1 MDPIRRHALRAA
13 ATSTDEKGRS
23 MRPTSSV
30 TLPAL
35 AVLAAFAFSV
45 PGSAQAAPKGVKP
58 GEIVAG
64 VCDTIPKDGTCAEI
78 VVTDK
83 AKKGDALQALKKLCP
98 KAKATGTC
106 PAAKQ
111 IGTCRILKDIV
122 NHYYSK
128 GGKVWELDGAK
139 TECEKNMGKW
149 VE

>member
-1 MDPIRRHALRAA
+1 MRCRSNVAPLAALAILA
-13 ATSTDEKGRS
+13 
-23 MRPTSSV
+23 
-30 TLPAL
+30 AL
-35 AVLAAFAFSV
+35 AVHV
-45 PGSAQAAPKGVKP
+45 PGAAQAAPKGVKP

-83 AKKGDALQALKKLCP
+83 AKKGDALKALKKLCP
-98 KAKATGTC
+98 KAKAAGTC

-128 GGKVWELDGAK
+128 GGKVWDEGTAK
-139 TECEKNMGKW
+139 TECEKNMGRW